1 MIKIVFEG
9 SIFLHQKV
17 GGISKYINKLNLG
30 LLNNSIKS
38 KIFSPIIINQNF
50 KKKFK
55 YNFFFENKK
64 YHVFLLS

>member
-50 KKKFK
+50 KKKK
-55 YNFFFENKK
+55 LNTIFFFENKK
-64 YHVFLLS
+64 NTTFFY

>member
-50 KKKFK
+50 KKK
-55 YNFFFENKK
+55 NLNTIFFENKK
-64 YHVFLLS
+64 NTTFFY